1 MSNKGFY
8 YFLTFYIVIMAMLL
22 YGILSG
28 GF

>member
-8 YFLTFYIVIMAMLL
+8 YFLTFYIVIMVMLL
-22 YGILSG
+22 YGILTG